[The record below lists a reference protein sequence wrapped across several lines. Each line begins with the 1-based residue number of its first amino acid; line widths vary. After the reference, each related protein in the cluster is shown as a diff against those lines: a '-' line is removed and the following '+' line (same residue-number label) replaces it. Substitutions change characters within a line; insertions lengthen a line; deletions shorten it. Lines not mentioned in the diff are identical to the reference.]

1 MRKIILLI
9 GLICLVVNILLG
21 ITLSSYSTF
30 NMGLNCAVIMLNI
43 FLLYILNS
51 ITLRDAFKISL
62 GLLFSFFGLIEF
74 ILGLK
79 AVEQFEN
86 NLALVSIII
95 IGAIEAIL
103 LVITTV
109 NSKTIK

>member
-1 MRKIILLI
+1 MSCCEYIVRNNIVVLFYFQY
-9 GLICLVVNILLG
+9 GLKLCSNHVKYL
-21 ITLSSYSTF
+21 
-30 NMGLNCAVIMLNI
+30 
-43 FLLYILNS
+43 LLYILNS

-103 LVITTV
+103 LVITTI